1 MGQITSNTRNNS
13 IFRRRGTSDNTNT
26 RYTEEGTEI
35 ENFQPKSDG
44 TVFGSHFLMGGGIYE
59 SIKHDNFLFGDL
71 VDLEHVGSKPTHF
84 PYEIQPG
91 PDTIATLNTL
101 VNIRRNSICFGKKKD
116 KNDSEVS
123 LEFIFDCDSP
133 CYVQIHFHAKE
144 YIHGLALSLMYEK
157 NEVLSSEKFYFDT
170 GSNILF
176 NEFSFKPDDYNIIA
190 VGKNFNENSESN
202 DNSSSSYSQVVIEIR
217 SIGEKNET
225 SHNEHVQLTFCNIV
239 KSNDKNSFLMLKPQR
254 QKLFI
259 DGVLYLLQEV
269 YGIENKEYETSMIDE
284 NGSECIICMS
294 DIRDTVILPCRHLCI
309 CNNCAETLRYKQ
321 NNCPICRSPFRAL
334 LQMKTCRVIG
344 NSNSNEGQ
352 CNGRVK
358 YEIQT
363 LIESLNGIN
372 SSMSH
377 NKQHLPKLNST
388 SIEIDKDNKN
398 NISTNV
404 CEQKSISTDNNS
416 CRKLQEVLKTS
427 NETEVNV
434 IVEEEEIELHDLDK
448 KINKNIN
455 EEFNNEDEYKNNEH
469 INGEEL
475 KESKNNE
482 NIY

>member
-1 MGQITSNTRNNS
+1 MGQINSNTRNNN
-13 IFRRRGTSDNTNT
+13 IFRRRGTTDNANA
-26 RYTEEGTEI
+26 RYTEEGLEI

-116 KNDSEVS
+116 KNNSDVS
-123 LEFIFDCDSP
+123 VEFIFDCDSP

-144 YIHGLALSLMYEK
+144 NIDGLALSIMYEK
-157 NEVLSSEKFYFDT
+157 NEIMSSKKFYFDT

-176 NEFSFKPDDYNIIA
+176 NQFSFKPDDYNLIP
-190 VGKNFNENSESN
+190 VGKNFNENGETN
-202 DNSSSSYSQVVIEIR
+202 DNSSSPFSQVVIEIR
-217 SIGEKNET
+217 STGEKNEI
-225 SHNEHVQLTFCNIV
+225 SHNEHAQLTFCNIV

-254 QKLFI
+254 QKLFV

-344 NSNSNEGQ
+344 NGNSNEGQ

-377 NKQHLPKLNST
+377 NKQHLPKLGST
-388 SIEIDKDNKN
+388 SVENDKDNEN
-398 NISTNV
+398 NILTNHN
-404 CEQKSISTDNNS
+404 ELKISSTDNNS
-416 CRKLQEVLKTS
+416 CRKLQEVLKANNT
-427 NETEVNV
+427 TEVSV
-434 IVEEEEIELHDLDK
+434 IVEEEEIELHDLDNNIVK
-448 KINKNIN
+448 IIKEEINK
-455 EEFNNEDEYKNNEH
+455 EDENKNKEKIKDDNSNE
-469 INGEEL
+469 
-475 KESKNNE
+475 
-482 NIY
+482 